1 MARRTGSQGE
11 ATEARIHAAAER
23 LFAARGYAAVSMRQI
38 AAEVGVQVGTIYLY
52 VPDKQTLLSR
62 MMVRHMEAVLANWRK
77 VDPGAQVEAM
87 SRLEAF
93 VRFHVGYHIDL
104 PEAVFI
110 AYMELRSLEEDGLA
124 QVTELRRA
132 YEAELET
139 ILVAGEAEGVWTL
152 SDGRVACMG
161 IIAMLT
167 GVTTWFRAG
176 GRLGKPE
183 VEAHYWALVRG
194 MVLAKGLAQ
203 AAE

>member
-1 MARRTGSQGE
+1 MARRIGSQGE

-38 AAEVGVQVGTIYLY
+38 ASEVGVQVGTIYLY

-62 MMVRHMEAVLANWRK
+62 MMVRHMEAVLANWRAA
-77 VDPGAQVEAM
+77 DPGETVGAM
-87 SRLEAF
+87 ARLEAF

-110 AYMELRSLEEDGLA
+110 AYMELRSLEAEGMA
-124 QVTELRRA
+124 RVTALRRA

-139 ILVAGEAEGVWTL
+139 ILSAGVAQGAWALV
-152 SDGRVACMG
+152 DQRVSCLA
-161 IIAMLT
+161 IVAMLT
-167 GVTTWFRAG
+167 GVTTWFRDG
-176 GRLGKPE
+176 GRLSKAQ
-183 VEAHYWALVRG
+183 VEGHYWGLVRG
-194 MVLAKGLAQ
+194 LVSGASVAR